1 MSEVSSNLEVLFN
14 KMENFVSTKTVIGD
28 PITIGKVILVPLIL
42 SLIHISGEIDIIAKK
57 GETIVFV
64 EVKFRTNTEKGLPRE
79 AVNYRKQKHIQ
90 NTALCYLKYKNC
102 MESDIRFDVIEILN
116 FKITH
121 IKNAF

>member
-1 MSEVSSNLEVLFN
+1 MNSRIKGKLGEWIAEKYLKLHFYKVLER
-14 KMENFVSTKTVIGD
+14 NFKTKT
-28 PITIGKVILVPLIL
+28 
-42 SLIHISGEIDIIAKK
+42 GEIDIIAKK
-57 GETIVFV
+57 KNTIVFV
-64 EVKFRTNTEKGLPRE
+64 EVKLRTSIEKGLPRE

>member
-1 MSEVSSNLEVLFN
+1 MKLSS
-14 KMENFVSTKTVIGD
+14 
-28 PITIGKVILVPLIL
+28 
-42 SLIHISGEIDIIAKK
+42 
-57 GETIVFV
+57 ETI
-64 EVKFRTNTEKGLPRE
+64 TEKGFARE

>member
-1 MSEVSSNLEVLFN
+1 MKSQAKGKLGECIARIYLRLHLYKILE
-14 KMENFVSTKTVIGD
+14 KNFRTNT
-28 PITIGKVILVPLIL
+28 
-42 SLIHISGEIDIIAKK
+42 GEIDIIAKK

-79 AVNYRKQKHIQ
+79 AVN
-90 NTALCYLKYKNC
+90 
-102 MESDIRFDVIEILN
+102 IRFDVIEILN

>member
-1 MSEVSSNLEVLFN
+1 MN
-14 KMENFVSTKTVIGD
+14 KRSIGN
-28 PITIGKVILVPLIL
+28 IGEDIAVKWLVKNKNYNILDRNY
-42 SLIHISGEIDIIAKK
+42 SAGCGEIDIIAKK
-57 GETIVFV
+57 GKTIVFV

-79 AVNYRKQKHIQ
+79 AVDYRKQKHIQ

-102 MESDIRFDVIEILN
+102 MDSDIRFDVIEILN

>member
-1 MSEVSSNLEVLFN
+1 MKSQAKGKLGECIARIYLRLHLYKILE
-14 KMENFVSTKTVIGD
+14 KNFRTNT
-28 PITIGKVILVPLIL
+28 
-42 SLIHISGEIDIIAKK
+42 GEIDIIAKK

-64 EVKFRTNTEKGLPRE
+64 EVKFRTNTEKGLPGE

>member
-1 MSEVSSNLEVLFN
+1 MKSQAKGKLGECIARIYLRLHLYKILE
-14 KMENFVSTKTVIGD
+14 KNFRTNT
-28 PITIGKVILVPLIL
+28 
-42 SLIHISGEIDIIAKK
+42 GEIDIIAKK

-64 EVKFRTNTEKGLPRE
+64 EVKFRTNTRE